1 MELIMKVILRR
12 IEWQEKEYYIID
24 KDNLHMTESGSMI
37 ISMGKEFSLIK
48 LHNPT
53 MNLLILGILIT

>member
-37 ISMGKEFSLIK
+37 IFTGKEFSLIK